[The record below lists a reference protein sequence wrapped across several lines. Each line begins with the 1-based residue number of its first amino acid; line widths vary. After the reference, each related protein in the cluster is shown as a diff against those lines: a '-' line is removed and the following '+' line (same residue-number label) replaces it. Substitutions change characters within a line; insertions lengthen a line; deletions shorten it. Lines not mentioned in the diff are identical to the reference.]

1 VNILALL
8 GEDTTLQALLYHTV
22 STLNLPVCTR
32 VSHRGPVHVDVIVVT
47 EVHVD
52 VIVVSSEL
60 SVIVGNHG
68 IGYPKTENDVLDKI
82 YGMIRADFGQGFHL
96 DPFSKLIHHD
106 E

>member
-1 VNILALL
+1 M
-8 GEDTTLQALLYHTV
+8 LYHTV
-22 STLNLPVCTR
+22 STLNLPICTR
-32 VSHRGPVHVDVIVVT
+32 VSHRGP
-47 EVHVD
+47 VHVD